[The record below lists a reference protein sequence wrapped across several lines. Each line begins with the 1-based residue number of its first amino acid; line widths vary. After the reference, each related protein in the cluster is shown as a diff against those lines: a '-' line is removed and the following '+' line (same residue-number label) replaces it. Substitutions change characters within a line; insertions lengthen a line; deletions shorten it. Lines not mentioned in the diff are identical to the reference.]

1 MTPDRLTE
9 TFESKVKT
17 QKRCN
22 NFATPVFLRNFARS
36 MEEFIPYLDFLRYCL
51 DDQAAL
57 PPSVSKI
64 DWERLY
70 AFARRQTIEATYW
83 RGMERLDRSGQ
94 LKLSEEV
101 VLGWMARIKKIEKDN
116 RTTYRKAAW
125 VWKNFMKEGFRSCL
139 LKGQGNALLY
149 PTPYMRTPG
158 DIDIWVEGG
167 DKKVIAYI
175 DSILPGSRRI
185 YHHID
190 FINAGKIPIEVHYR
204 PSWMSNPLHNK
215 RLQRWFLDHSDACFS
230 NKEEEWGFCVP
241 TFQFNCV
248 FLLTHIF
255 NHLLRE
261 GVGLRHVIDY
271 YHLLT
276 RNAGQP
282 RPTEK
287 ELRHL
292 GLLKIAGALMWV
304 LQEYTG
310 IDRSLLLCEPNER
323 VGRLMMREILLGG
336 NFGKYDQR
344 ALGGVAKNAMERN
357 LRVGKRDLLFL
368 KYFPSECLC
377 EPIFRIRHFFW
388 RQRH

>member
-1 MTPDRLTE
+1 MDWDALY
-9 TFESKVKT
+9 
-17 QKRCN
+17 
-22 NFATPVFLRNFARS
+22 LFARN
-36 MEEFIPYLDFLRYCL
+36 
-51 DDQAAL
+51 
-57 PPSVSKI
+57 
-64 DWERLY
+64 
-70 AFARRQTIEATYW
+70 QTVVATYW
-83 RGMERLDRSGQ
+83 RGIERLSATTDV
-94 LKLSEEV
+94 KLSESS
-101 VLGWMARIKKIEKDN
+101 VLNWMARYKKIEKDSRAAYKN
-116 RTTYRKAAW
+116 AAW
-125 VWKNFMKEGFRSCL
+125 VWNNFKREGFRSCL

-149 PTPYMRTPG
+149 PSPFLRTPG